1 MLQFKH
7 PCGWLHAA
15 VARLLLQSRLQS
27 HKLEITGTGEAVKLC
42 FCHCT
47 GVKKEEEG
55 ENVKQTA
62 FLKQIVL
69 ARVFLCDI
77 L

>member
-1 MLQFKH
+1 MLQFEH
-7 PCGWLHAA
+7 PCGWLHFP
-15 VARLLLQSRLQS
+15 VHRLLLQS

-55 ENVKQTA
+55 ENVKDSVSKTNSVGEG
-62 FLKQIVL
+62 F
-69 ARVFLCDI
+69 FSDI